1 MTDYNDL
8 KLSNQLCFPLY
19 VLSKEIISKYRLLLD
34 KLEVTYPQYL
44 VLLVLWE
51 NDDLTV
57 SQIGEKLFLDS
68 GTLTPLLKRLEVK
81 NIIER
86 NRCIEDERVVKIL
99 LTDYGVSLKEQAREI
114 PKAMVNKINLSNE
127 EKEVLKNIINKLK
140 HIN

>member
-1 MTDYNDL
+1 MTEYNEL

-19 VLSKEIISKYRLLLD
+19 VLSKEIISKYRVLLD
-34 KLEVTYPQYL
+34 KLEITYPQYL
-44 VLLVLWE
+44 VLMVLWE

-99 LTDYGVSLKEQAREI
+99 LTDYGVSLKEQACEI
-114 PKAMVNKINLSNE
+114 PKAMVNKINLSDE
-127 EKEVLKNIINKLK
+127 EIEVLKNIINKLK